1 MYKKLH
7 ILFIVLVA
15 QLASAQ
21 RYELGVFLGGSNPIA
36 DIGRTHY
43 VYPNEFAFGGL
54 FKWNFHERMSARVQI
69 TKTAVSGNDAQSD
82 IPGKR
87 NRQFSFRTDVIDM
100 TAGVEWHFFSYKIKN
115 LLDRPITPYVFG
127 GITGFWHDDLY
138 FDPAYPKPTDA
149 IDTSRRDFDFAVP
162 VAFGVKAKITNRL
175 VLAGE
180 VMFHFTFT
188 NNLDG
193 TAPKRRPFVF
203 GNIGRS
209 YDWYTLSGLTLTYT
223 FGEWPCYC
231 RN

>member
-1 MYKKLH
+1 MEHHLTC
-7 ILFIVLVA
+7 
-15 QLASAQ
+15 Q
-21 RYELGVFLGGSNPIA
+21 
-36 DIGRTHY
+36 D
-43 VYPNEFAFGGL
+43 
-54 FKWNFHERMSARVQI
+54 
-69 TKTAVSGNDAQSD
+69 QSVC
-82 IPGKR
+82 
-87 NRQFSFRTDVIDM
+87 NFSFY
-100 TAGVEWHFFSYKIKN
+100 AKSYRYGKIKN
-115 LLDRPITPYVFG
+115 LLDRPITPYIFG

-193 TAPKRRPFVF
+193 TAPKNRPFIF